1 MLKFFRD
8 QKNSWLM
15 KGILTLTALSFVSLF
30 GLSRTLE
37 RIPDEGKAI
46 AEVAGKKITV
56 AQYINEINEKVRSIG
71 KMTQKPFSIKDAVES
86 GMLLPQLNQMISRI
100 VMESTADNL
109 KLAVADSSVREIIK
123 NMPMFSGADGSFSL
137 SAYKR
142 YLSEMGLSE
151 KRFIDDTFLDLR
163 SHQLT
168 TAAGT
173 LAIVSKNMAE
183 TEYVLQ
189 NEKRSADVFTIT
201 PSKLKISGKPTAE
214 EKENLYKDMAEQLT
228 APEYRSF
235 TVMYLTL
242 ADVSKKIEIS
252 EEELLEAF
260 NENKDSYTIEE
271 IRDVDQMLFNSR
283 EEADKAYAALQKGQ
297 GFMDVAKK
305 FANQTEDQT
314 KLGEITPST
323 ATGDWADVVFSAK
336 KGELIAPVQTAFG
349 WQILRV
355 NKITPKIERQF
366 KEVRDEIEQKLIA
379 SVAFDT
385 LSETAV
391 SLDDRF
397 GAGETIEEVS
407 KSTGFPV
414 KKFTMLDPEGLDENG
429 KASGISKSILATAFM
444 MDAGKESPMIEDG
457 TGFFVLRVDEIR
469 DPAVKP
475 IEKSEKEI
483 YAAWLADKQQEK
495 AKQIAQEIETAL
507 KKGTAS
513 ETVSA
518 KTGIP
523 YKHMKG
529 ITRHTQQ
536 LPASTV
542 YRLFNQPVNT
552 VITQPSAKEYLVTKA
567 VSVIPAKPEKDAVGV
582 AELRRQLQDQAAKEK
597 ADIILADFGSYLKM
611 KVYEN
616 RAQTAFSY
624 LTKAIQENRDDED

>member
-15 KGILTLTALSFVSLF
+15 KGILILTALSFVSLF

-56 AQYINEINEKVRSIG
+56 AQYINEINEKVRSIS

-100 VMESTADNL
+100 VMKSTVDDL
-109 KLAVADSSVREIIK
+109 KLAVADDSVRDIIK
-123 NMPMFSGADGSFSL
+123 NMPMFGGIDGSFNL
-137 SAYKR
+137 AAYKK

-163 SHQLT
+163 SQQLT
-168 TAAGT
+168 NAAGT
-173 LAIVSKNMAE
+173 LAIIPQSMAE
-183 TEYVLQ
+183 TDYILQ

-201 PSKLKISGKPTAE
+201 PAKLKISGKPTAE
-214 EKENLYKDMAEQLT
+214 EKENLYKDMAEELT

-242 ADVSKKIEIS
+242 EDVSKKIDIS

-283 EEADKAYAALQKGQ
+283 EEAEEAYAALQKGQ
-297 GFMDVAKK
+297 GFMEVAKK

-314 KLGEITPST
+314 KLGEVTPST
-323 ATGDWADVVFSAK
+323 ATGDWADVVFTAQ
-336 KGELIAPVQTAFG
+336 KGEFIGPVQTAFG

-355 NKITPKIERQF
+355 NKITPKIEKQF

-379 SVAFDT
+379 SLAFDT

-391 SLDDRF
+391 KLDDRF

-414 KKFTMLDPEGLDENG
+414 RKFTMLDPAGADENG
-429 KASGISKSILATAFM
+429 KTADISKNILTTAFM

-457 TGFFVLRVDEIR
+457 TGFFVLRVDEIQ

-483 YAAWLADKQQEK
+483 YAAWLADKQREK
-495 AKQIAQEIETAL
+495 AKETAREIETEL
-507 KKGTAS
+507 KKGTDPKI
-513 ETVSA
+513 VSA

-523 YKHMKG
+523 YKRLKD
-529 ITRHTQQ
+529 ITRYNQK
-536 LPASTV
+536 LPASVV
-542 YRLFNQPVNT
+542 YRLFNQPVKT
-552 VITQPSAKEYLVTKA
+552 VITQPSATEYLVAEA
-567 VSVIPAKPEKDAVGV
+567 VSVTPARPEKNAVGV
-582 AELRRQLQDQAAKEK
+582 AELRRELQERSAKEK
-597 ADIILADFGSYLKM
+597 ADAVLSDFAVYLNM
-611 KVYEN
+611 KINEN
-616 RAQTAFSY
+616 TAQTAFSY
-624 LTKAIQENRDDED
+624 LTKSIRENGNDEE